1 MAISMRVKRALLLLL
16 LPLALL
22 GAALA
27 GFLRLPPAWD
37 PFAPL
42 DLRAPPNLLGR
53 FKLAQMK
60 WQPDRCFAA
69 FEAAGIPVRRV
80 ADQPSGEGCEILE
93 ALRLDF
99 GPPMSPAVPV
109 ATCAVG
115 ASWAIY
121 VNAILQPAAREHL
134 GEEVVRIRQ
143 LGTYACRAVRGGR
156 GDGARRSQ
164 HATANALDVAGFVLA
179 DGREVSLARDWDD
192 PGPRGTFLHAA
203 RDGACRVFDAVLG
216 PEYNALHRDHF
227 HLDRGPW
234 RACR

>member
-1 MAISMRVKRALLLLL
+1 MSMRVKRALLLLL

-42 DLRAPPNLLGR
+42 DLRAAPNLMSR

-80 ADQPSGEGCEILE
+80 ADQPSDEGCEILE

-99 GPPMSPAVPV
+99 GPALTPAAPM
-109 ATCAVG
+109 ATCALG

-121 VNAILQPAAREHL
+121 VNAVLQPVAREHL
-134 GEEVVRIRQ
+134 GQEVVRIRQ

-156 GDGARRSQ
+156 GDGTRRSQ

-192 PGPRGTFLHAA
+192 PGPRGAFLHAA